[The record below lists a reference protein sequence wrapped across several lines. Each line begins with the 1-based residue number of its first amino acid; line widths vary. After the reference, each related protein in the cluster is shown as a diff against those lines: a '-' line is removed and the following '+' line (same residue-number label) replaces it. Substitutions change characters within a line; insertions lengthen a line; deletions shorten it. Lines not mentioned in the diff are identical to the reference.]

1 LKQAA
6 SHLVMAMSK
15 ICILLLPLVL
25 AIVSCRHKPEM
36 DKEAAEKA
44 LKVFD
49 SEVVGTIA
57 GITQTDG
64 WEAFSGLLKSDS
76 KAVDSSSADNFI
88 SSVFLQMPFN
98 FNKELTKD
106 GQKVCVVQYYYKLNP
121 DSSFYLRK
129 AIYIK
134 PLSLEI
140 QCLYTPGK
148 AEDTGHLILFISG
161 RDTAWQILQ
170 ARIRARI
177 RTADKGKFEIEAIG
191 AEVRFFD
198 LSFSVNDGFIQMK
211 AGSRKTWSD
220 YFLNQSIEVS
230 DYRSG
235 HYIGRFESEKNERM
249 KSNEIVF
256 IFADGSKKPVSACF
270 SFTGMLK
277 SPD

>member
-1 LKQAA
+1 
-6 SHLVMAMSK
+6 MSK
-15 ICILLLPLVL
+15 ICILLLSLVL
-25 AIVSCRHKPEM
+25 VFASCRQRPAM

-64 WEAFSGLLKSDS
+64 WEAFSGLLKSDG
-76 KAVDSSSADNFI
+76 KAVDTSSADNFI
-88 SSVFLQMPFN
+88 SSVFLMLPFN

-106 GQKVCVVQYYYKLNP
+106 GQKICVVQYYYKLNP

-134 PLSLEI
+134 PLSLGM
-140 QCLYTPGK
+140 QCLYIPGNP
-148 AEDTGHLILFISG
+148 EQTGHLILFISG
-161 RDTAWQILQ
+161 RDTAGQIME

-177 RTADKGKFEIEAIG
+177 SNPDKGKVEIEAIR
-191 AEVRFFD
+191 AEVRIFD
-198 LSFSVNDGFIQMK
+198 LSFSVNAGFIHMK
-211 AGSRKTWSD
+211 AGNRKTWSD

-235 HYIGRFESEKNERM
+235 RYIGRFESGKNERM
-249 KSNEIVF
+249 KSNELFF
-256 IFADGSKKPVSACF
+256 IFADGSKKPASVCF
-270 SFTGMLK
+270 SSYSMLK
-277 SPD
+277 SID